1 MSPPEPTRI
10 LRIITRL
17 NAGGP
22 SRHVVWLAKGLGGRG
37 YETRLLAGSLAPGED
52 DLSGFAAEN
61 GVEVISIPSLR
72 RDPGLAEDPA
82 AYRAILNEV
91 RRFRPHLIHT
101 HHSKAGFLGRL
112 AGGRVNREL
121 ARRRA
126 PRIRTVH
133 TFHGNMISRN
143 LAPWRARILGSA
155 ERWISHNRLTDAA
168 VLLSEEQRREMV
180 EEFRFVPAEKVF
192 LVPNSVDLASYQALP
207 ERTEFRE
214 EIAATQ
220 DDLVIGMVGRVAP
233 QKNYEMF
240 VRLARTV
247 APELPRSIFVVV
259 GGGEGLPDLRRL
271 AAELGVTGRMR
282 FPGVRTDLPRVYAG
296 LDIVALTSRNEGTP
310 LSIIEAMAAGR
321 PIAAT
326 DVGGVRDLL
335 TRELRGPVESRRLAV
350 SEEERGFLCERDDES
365 DFARALIRLGRDPA
379 LRERLGDAGRRYASA
394 FHGLPRLFDDL
405 DSLYSRLLRKESAV
419 PGNP

>member
-1 MSPPEPTRI
+1 VSSREPVRI

-22 SRHVVWLAKGLGGRG
+22 SRHVVWLAKGLDARG

-61 GVEVISIPSLR
+61 GVKVTPIRSLR

-82 AYRAILNEV
+82 AYRAILSEV

-112 AGGRVNREL
+112 AAGRANRE
-121 ARRRA
+121 AVRRGA
-126 PRIRTVH
+126 ARIRTVH

-143 LAPWRARILGSA
+143 LAPWKARLLGGA
-155 ERWISHNRLTDAA
+155 ERWISHSRLTDAA

-180 EEFRFVPAEKVF
+180 EEFRFVPPEKVF
-192 LVPNSVDLASYQALP
+192 LVPNAVDLAPYRTLP
-207 ERTEFRE
+207 DRSEFRE
-214 EIAATQ
+214 EMGATQ

-240 VRLARTV
+240 VRLARAV

-259 GGGEGLPDLRRL
+259 GGGEGLPDLKRL
-271 AAELGVTGRMR
+271 AAELGVGGRMH

-296 LDIVALTSRNEGTP
+296 LDVVALTSRNEGTP
-310 LSIIEAMAAGR
+310 LSIIEAMASGR
-321 PIAAT
+321 PIVAT

-335 TRELRGPVESRRLAV
+335 TRELRGPVDSRRLAV
-350 SEEERGFLCERDDES
+350 SEEERGLLCERDDDS

-379 LRERLGDAGRRYASA
+379 LRERLGGAGLRYATA

-405 DSLYSRLLRKESAV
+405 DSLYSRLLRKETAASTA
-419 PGNP
+419 